1 MTLIVGI
8 VDKDTGTVH
17 MGADRIVVL
26 GMGKSTMSTPKIFK
40 KGEFIIGSA
49 GYLRGINLLE
59 HVFEIP
65 NISDDEKD
73 ITKYMV
79 KEFVP
84 ALIKCFK
91 DNQFY
96 TKESEMIINEQQIL
110 FGVRGRLYSM
120 FGSFE
125 ISEHNS
131 NYATSGY
138 GMYHANG
145 MIEYALKT
153 ENRKDYIP
161 LIKDVIKNVCN
172 IVNYVS
178 IGDLDVDV
186 LSLKKIKSKKTV
198 FTFEDGTNEEI
209 DEMSK

>member
-17 MGADRIVVL
+17 FGADRITVL
-26 GMGKSTMSTPKIFK
+26 GMGKDTMSTPKIFK

-49 GYLRGINLLE
+49 GYSRGINLLE

-65 NISDDEKD
+65 NINKDEKD

-79 KEFVP
+79 KEFIP

-96 TKESEMIINEQQIL
+96 SKESELILNEQSIL
-110 FGVRGRLYSM
+110 VGIRGHLYSV
-120 FGSFE
+120 FGAFE
-125 ISEHNS
+125 VMESSS
-131 NYATSGY
+131 NYATAGY

-145 MIEYALKT
+145 MLEYALKT
-153 ENRKDYIP
+153 QNRNDHIH

-172 IVNYVS
+172 IVNFVS
-178 IGDLDVDV
+178 IGDLEVDV
-186 LSLKKIKSKKTV
+186 LSLKKIKNIKTIYI
-198 FTFEDGTNEEI
+198 FEDGTSEEVLG
-209 DEMSK
+209 